1 MVASVEDALL
11 LAGSIVAGAAA
22 TLKPAS
28 TSLVLFGLVA
38 AMVGKAAPSLL
49 LSAYWKYGA
58 HTVSRLAVAGDACLV
73 ALAGTVGL
81 LFSSGAPISDLYSL
95 VGLGFGLKGAFAIA
109 ATLTHPDQQ
118 TSHHVPPDSLK
129 EDSYFLAFAVAAI
142 PIALF
147 VPSVSA
153 ASALTLVAAAA
164 GKTLIPQGSGGGSSG
179 AAPPATAFSGTL
191 EATGSIGGQSVKV
204 TGTVQLTQKEEA
216 ETPTSGKGKSGAGRS
231 TPTGRTS

>member
-1 MVASVEDALL
+1 MTSPTPRADPVVASVEDAFL

-49 LSAYWKYGA
+49 LSAYWKLGLKPP
-58 HTVSRLAVAGDACLV
+58 HTVSRLAVAGDASLV
-73 ALAGTVGL
+73 VLAAVVGALLSTGAPL
-81 LFSSGAPISDLYSL
+81 PDLFSF
-95 VGLGFGLKGAFAIA
+95 VGLGFGLKGAFAIVA
-109 ATLTHPDQQ
+109 SLTHPPTQA
-118 TSHHVPPDSLK
+118 SHHVPPDSLK

-164 GKTLIPQGSGGGSSG
+164 GKTLIPQGDGGGPSGSSTSG
-179 AAPPATAFSGTL
+179 ATYRGEL
-191 EATGSIGGQSVKV
+191 VATGSIGDQSLKV
-204 TGTVQLTQKEEA
+204 TGTVHLTQKQEA
-216 ETPTSGKGKSGAGRS
+216 ETSATGKA
-231 TPTGRTS
+231 

>member
-1 MVASVEDALL
+1 MVASVEDAFL

-58 HTVSRLAVAGDACLV
+58 HTVSRVAVAGDASLV
-73 ALAGTVGL
+73 ALAGAVGL
-81 LFSSGAPISDLYSL
+81 LFSSGAQISDLYSL

-109 ATLTHPDQQ
+109 ATLTHPDPQ

-142 PIALF
+142 PD
-147 VPSVSA
+147 
-153 ASALTLVAAAA
+153 
-164 GKTLIPQGSGGGSSG
+164 KTLIPQGGSGSPSGSS
-179 AAPPATAFSGTL
+179 PSGTTYSGEL
-191 EATGSIGGQSVKV
+191 VATGSIGDQSLKI
-204 TGTVQLTQKEEA
+204 TGTVQLTQKQEA
-216 ETPTSGKGKSGAGRS
+216 ETPASGKA
-231 TPTGRTS
+231 

>member
-1 MVASVEDALL
+1 MTSPTPQADPVVASVEDAFL
-11 LAGSIVAGAAA
+11 LAGSILAGAAA

-28 TSLVLFGLVA
+28 TSLVLFGLVT

-49 LSAYWKYGA
+49 LSAYWKYGL
-58 HTVSRLAVAGDACLV
+58 HPSHRVSRLAVAGDGCLV
-73 ALAGTVGL
+73 VLAGVVSIML
-81 LFSSGAPISDLYSL
+81 SSGTPVTDLYSL

-109 ATLTHPDQQ
+109 TSLTHSASR

-147 VPSVSA
+147 VPSLST

-179 AAPPATAFSGTL
+179 SPPAGATFNGVIAV
-191 EATGSIGGQSVKV
+191 TGSIGEQQVNVK
-204 TGTVQLTQKEEA
+204 GTVHLTQKHEVKA
-216 ETPTSGKGKSGAGRS
+216 PASRSG
-231 TPTGRTS
+231 